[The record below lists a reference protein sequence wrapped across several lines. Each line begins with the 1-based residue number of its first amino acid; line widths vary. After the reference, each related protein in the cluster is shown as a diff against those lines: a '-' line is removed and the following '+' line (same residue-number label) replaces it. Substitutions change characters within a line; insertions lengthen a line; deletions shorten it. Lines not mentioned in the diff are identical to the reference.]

1 MFSRIRIGDNKW
13 ARGILG
19 FILLLFSLN
28 ILFLG
33 IRMLKDSEKASFL
46 HPLSPDDDLPRDF
59 VQWFAAIV
67 YPETGQYN
75 VEAVRWIQLISYIVA
90 GMVVLGI
97 VGSCGGQRC
106 INQAMGEWPW
116 GAGDGAM
123 YMARSGFAMAQPG
136 VDFVKSSWPK
146 KAPKVAPQM

>member
-1 MFSRIRIGDNKW
+1 MFSDIRIGDSKW

-19 FILLLFSLN
+19 FTLLLFSLN

-33 IRMLKDSEKASFL
+33 IRMLKDSEKPSFL

-59 VQWFAAIV
+59 VQWMAAIV
-67 YPETGQYN
+67 YPETGQYK

-106 INQAMGEWPW
+106 INQATGMD
-116 GAGDGAM
+116 AGRGAM
-123 YMARSGFAMAQPG
+123 YMARSGFAMLPSLP
-136 VDFVKSSWPK
+136 KS
-146 KAPKVAPQM
+146 KAMKADPQM